1 MSIREIE
8 LNQNISSASTTPVT
22 FDTTSTS
29 IVKRKRKAAADNTV
43 ISSSSTNRISET
55 EINSIDPSIVDLENS
70 SNVTTISVVAG
81 SNSIL
86 TEEKVNKTTNKRKR
100 ADKPA
105 KKIKKQDE
113 KRITATS
120 PSSSNTNIA
129 KEPGEK
135 RLAMIRR
142 SCSMKVKE
150 RIERAMSQRM
160 FLVDRS
166 EVYNVEISTLPKCSC
181 PDFSR
186 GGNLCKH
193 ILFVYLKVLRVNPSS
208 SYIYQKALL
217 TNELRQIFQNAAP
230 NPTVLANQRVRDKY
244 AKIVGGVNSGSDD
257 ASSVKRPRQPIE
269 GDCPIC
275 YETLSETE
283 KLVWCK
289 DSCGNNVHEV
299 CFDQWKSSKRSS
311 GDEITCVYCRNKWED
326 ESEIIS
332 SSNDDGFINLGEA
345 QGISRIR

>member
-29 IVKRKRKAAADNTV
+29 IVKRKRKAAGTNTNKDNKGRQQNLRRTDNTV

-120 PSSSNTNIA
+120 PSSST

-289 DSCGNNVHEV
+289 DSCGNNVHEW
-299 CFDQWKSSKRSS
+299 Q
-311 GDEITCVYCRNKWED
+311 
-326 ESEIIS
+326 
-332 SSNDDGFINLGEA
+332 
-345 QGISRIR
+345 